1 MGRIVMV
8 GEEYRQK
15 CCVLNIESQMY
26 KNIHWGGVG
35 DGKIL
40 GGKKPSKRMR

>member
-1 MGRIVMV
+1 MV

-15 CCVLNIESQMY
+15 CCVSNIENQMY

-35 DGKIL
+35 NRKIL
-40 GGKKPSKRMR
+40 GEKMF